1 MVEPEAGIMR
11 LARETRQM
19 IYDYI
24 VSDSP
29 DRTIRVTLVK
39 STLNSKDKLQ
49 KDKPQKEEPPKDKL
63 HVENWGTILN
73 LICTHWT
80 FENEVLS
87 YLYQSFT
94 FVLTDSER
102 TCRPIVGAFYRALAP
117 KNRVR
122 VRRIAIPFFTIRG
135 LFDPAHFTD
144 SSVLQHS
151 QEHRLSII
159 DNAHLHPYVLKTLAP
174 SDDRGLRKT
183 QAKLLEELGYALIVL
198 NQMPSLEC
206 LTLGVDVLEFLTE
219 SILRT
224 DSVIYRSEPSV
235 PTSDLTVIID
245 QVRQGKLGCLHR
257 LINVLGRVRS
267 LGKLRQVRLELDWS
281 DFVQDE
287 YQKAGVT
294 FGPSWTRDVKKEME
308 LRFRKMVTACTRSMV
323 ATTIYKGKLVLD
335 FPGII
340 VVPGNI

>member
-24 VSDSP
+24 VSDTS
-29 DRTIRVTLVK
+29 DLTIRVTLVK
-39 STLNSKDKLQ
+39 STLKSKDKLQ

-102 TCRPIVGAFYRALAP
+102 TCRPFVGAFSRALTP

-122 VRRIAIPFFTIRG
+122 VRKIAIPFFTIRG
-135 LFDPAHFTD
+135 LFDLAHFTD
-144 SSVLQHS
+144 SSVLQRS
-151 QEHRLSII
+151 QEHRFNIV
-159 DNAHLHPYVLKTLAP
+159 DNAHLHPYVLKTLVP
-174 SDDRGLRKT
+174 SDYSLERT
-183 QAKLLEELGYALIVL
+183 QSKLLKELVYALLVL
-198 NQMPSLEC
+198 NRMPGLEC

-219 SILRT
+219 SIIQTEGL
-224 DSVIYRSEPSV
+224 YRSEPSV
-235 PTSDLTVIID
+235 PTSDLTVLID
-245 QVRQGKLGCLHR
+245 QVRQGKLHLRHR
-257 LINVLGRVRS
+257 LMDVLGGIRD
-267 LGKLRQVRLELDWS
+267 LGKLRHIRLELDWS
-281 DFVQDE
+281 SFVQDK
-287 YQKAGVT
+287 YQRAGVT
-294 FGPSWTRDVKKEME
+294 FGPPWTKDVKEEME
-308 LRFRKMVTACTRSMV
+308 LRFSKMVTACITSMV
-323 ATTIYKGKLVLD
+323 ARTEYKRQEVLD
-335 FPGII
+335 FPGINI
-340 VVPGNI
+340 VSKIF

>member
-24 VSDSP
+24 VSDTP

-122 VRRIAIPFFTIRG
+122 VRRIAIPFFTIRN
-135 LFDPAHFTD
+135 LFDPAYFDD
-144 SSVLQHS
+144 SSVLQRS
-151 QEHRLSII
+151 QEHRLNII
-159 DNAHLHPYVLKTLAP
+159 DNAHLHPYVLRILVL
-174 SDDRGLRKT
+174 SDDTRLQKE
-183 QAKLLEELGYALIVL
+183 QAKLLEELVYALLLL
-198 NQMPSLEC
+198 NQMPGLEC

-219 SILRT
+219 SILRPEG
-224 DSVIYRSEPSV
+224 IYRGEPSV
-235 PTSDLTVIID
+235 PTSDLTVLID
-245 QVRQGKLGCLHR
+245 QVRQGKLHRWHR
-257 LINVLGRVRS
+257 LIDVLGGIRG
-267 LGKLRQVRLELDWS
+267 LGKLRYVRLELDWS
-281 DFVQDE
+281 NFVQDK
-287 YQKAGVT
+287 YQRAGVT
-294 FGPSWTRDVKKEME
+294 FGPPWTKDVKEEME
-308 LRFRKMVTACTRSMV
+308 LRFSKMVTASITSMV
-323 ATTIYKGKLVLD
+323 ARTEYKRQEVLD
-335 FPGII
+335 FPGIN
-340 VVPGNI
+340 VVSGNV